1 MPTHD
6 QRAQAHSG
14 PKLAIRPYSDALAH
28 AFRTINEEWIEDLY
42 QLEDTDRIV
51 LNNPRREIIDRGG
64 TILFVEAQG
73 VGIIGTCALQKTGD
87 RQYELTKMGVLQ
99 TARGHKAGTFLL
111 NAMIA
116 TAQQMG
122 AQTLYLL
129 SNKKS
134 AAAIHLYEKIGFL
147 HDAQIMQTYG
157 SRYARCDVAM
167 RYPL

>member
-6 QRAQAHSG
+6 QRAQASAG
-14 PKLAIRPYSDALAH
+14 PKLIIRPYSDALAP
-28 AFRTINEEWIEDLY
+28 AFRAINEEWIQDLY

-99 TARGHKAGTFLL
+99 AARGCKAGTFLL

-134 AAAIHLYEKIGFL
+134 TAAIHLYEKLGFQ
-147 HDAQIMQTYG
+147 HDAQIMQTFG